1 MYRDH
6 RRAGPAAPAL
16 PQPGC
21 PRRSDAVAHRQPSAS
36 RGHLRAASHTASL
49 GAPSQGHPGT
59 CALPGHGRGTCPDA
73 MNACGP
79 VRWARHCVDPGH
91 APTGTMHRRAVL
103 AARTRH
109 HAVRRCAV
117 PTRAVS
123 ARQAERQ
130 PGTSAR
136 AAPSR
141 LRTYAEPPRSS
152 AHSHRDSIPMA
163 CRTIHAVPAL
173 GASPSHAPSQSYACL
188 GHEHQTHWHSRPGL
202 PTVHTHA
209 AGRAAYPHPRPRR
222 ATYPVGPGYP
232 HASLAH
238 HQLGPPASQGA
249 RAPHR
254 VLHQLPARF
263 DDHLAARR

>member
-49 GAPSQGHPGT
+49 GAPSHGHPGT
-59 CALPGHGRGTCPDA
+59 CALPAHGRGTCPDA

-141 LRTYAEPPRSS
+141 LRTYAVPPRSS

-249 RAPHR
+249 HAPHR